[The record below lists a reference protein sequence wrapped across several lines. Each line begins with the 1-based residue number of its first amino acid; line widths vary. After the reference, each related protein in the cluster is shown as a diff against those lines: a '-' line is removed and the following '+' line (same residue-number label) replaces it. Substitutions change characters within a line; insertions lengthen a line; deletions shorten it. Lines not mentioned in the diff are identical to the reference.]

1 MLKVKSITSIH
12 TYPQIQCVCATYRQR
27 AVLRKHPDA
36 ANEEGTFSQM
46 AKWSRERINIHD
58 AHIFFLLKPKYKL
71 SKFYTVITEFKTIHL
86 VTTVPL
92 STVHKLQKA
101 SMSQNLHTA
110 MYQSLTHIRKVS
122 EKDSGS
128 WIQTKLF
135 FSLPQII
142 HMQRFTHTKKWWTL
156 LKLIIEWN
164 SARLIKFQCKFSRC
178 PAFKHKVGYKLR
190 YKTRRVNT
198 TIHSKLHPFS
208 HQKVETNAKWTTKK

>member
-46 AKWSRERINIHD
+46 AKWSREKINIHD

-142 HMQRFTHTKKWWTL
+142 HMQRFTHKKKKMMNPT
-156 LKLIIEWN
+156 ETYN
-164 SARLIKFQCKFSRC
+164 RMEFSKVNQVSVQV
-178 PAFKHKVGYKLR
+178 FKMSCLQ
-190 YKTRRVNT
+190 TQ
-198 TIHSKLHPFS
+198 SWL
-208 HQKVETNAKWTTKK
+208 QA

>member
-1 MLKVKSITSIH
+1 MMFSYSKNDIFSNSRVCQVYPHFSILGWLNREMLKVKSITSIH

-46 AKWSRERINIHD
+46 AKWSREKINIHD

-86 VTTVPL
+86 VTTVLL

-142 HMQRFTHTKKWWTL
+142 HMQRFTHTQKNDEPT
-156 LKLIIEWN
+156 ETYN
-164 SARLIKFQCKFSRC
+164 RMEFSKVNQVSVQV
-178 PAFKHKVGYKLR
+178 FKMSCLQ
-190 YKTRRVNT
+190 TQSWLQT
-198 TIHSKLHPFS
+198 
-208 HQKVETNAKWTTKK
+208 